1 MVSECKVC
9 HWTSPSFSVFLQ
21 VAFTWRI
28 LDLWGKK
35 GRRGD
40 EEKET
45 LGLMLIKIIEQ
56 MNYHIVFMT
65 L

>member
-1 MVSECKVC
+1 MVSACKVC

-35 GRRGD
+35 GRRRD

-45 LGLMLIKIIEQ
+45 LGLMLIKIIGQ
-56 MNYHIVFMT
+56 MNYYIVFMT

>member
-1 MVSECKVC
+1 MVSACKVC
-9 HWTSPSFSVFLQ
+9 HWTSSSFSVFLQ

-35 GRRGD
+35 GRRRD

-45 LGLMLIKIIEQ
+45 LGLMLIKIIGQ
-56 MNYHIVFMT
+56 MNYYIVFMT

>member
-1 MVSECKVC
+1 MVSEYKVY

-21 VAFTWRI
+21 VTFTWRI

-35 GRRGD
+35 GRRRD

-45 LGLMLIKIIEQ
+45 LGLMLIKIIGQ
-56 MNYHIVFMT
+56 MNYCIVFMT